1 MNAESHDL
9 TRGSAHR
16 RLAPQQ
22 DFSSCDYPE
31 QFLFRSAELENLD
44 YNQASARLLTQLCD
58 TLMLF
63 ETSCAQ
69 RFTPATEPV
78 AQCCVFILDIVMKI
92 IDEGRRTHR
101 NFTPSNI

>member
-1 MNAESHDL
+1 MNAASPDKP
-9 TRGSAHR
+9 RGSAHLR
-16 RLAPQQ
+16 SAPTLHGT
-22 DFSSCDYPE
+22 SADYPE
-31 QFLFRSAELENLD
+31 QFLFRSAELESLD
-44 YNQASARLLTQLCD
+44 YNQASARMLAQICD
-58 TLMLF
+58 VLMLF

-101 NFTPSNI
+101 NLTPSNF